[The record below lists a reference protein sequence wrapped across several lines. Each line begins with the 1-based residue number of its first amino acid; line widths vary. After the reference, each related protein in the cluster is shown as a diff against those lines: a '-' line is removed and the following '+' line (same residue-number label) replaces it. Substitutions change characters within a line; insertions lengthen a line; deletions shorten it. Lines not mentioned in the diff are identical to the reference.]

1 MLSMFEMSVSWMAF
15 HVRNNPIGNRIN
27 ADAKAPV
34 AVLMLPSLAS
44 LTPVMST
51 IQ

>member
-15 HVRNNPIGNRIN
+15 QVRNKPNGRRTH
-27 ADAKAPV
+27 ADMKAP
-34 AVLMLPSLAS
+34 ATEPMLPSLAS